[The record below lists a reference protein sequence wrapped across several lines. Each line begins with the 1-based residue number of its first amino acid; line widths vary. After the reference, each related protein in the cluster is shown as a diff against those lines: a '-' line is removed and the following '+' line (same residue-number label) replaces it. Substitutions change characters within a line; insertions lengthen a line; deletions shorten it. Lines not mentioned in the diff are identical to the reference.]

1 MNFSQKK
8 IKLTLI
14 YMISNDKKIRRESIP
29 MILAGRWGFTV
40 LENYGWTT
48 IPNSLLYNQKKLGLD
63 NTELL
68 LLIHLIS
75 FIHYGDM
82 PAFPAIST
90 LADRINQHPRTVQRT
105 INKLLKKKIITRK
118 IRSKSSGDK
127 GLSNVYGIE
136 PLIDILANLQD
147 APSSTN
153 LP

>member
-1 MNFSQKK
+1 MTFLKK

-48 IPNSLLYNQKKLGLD
+48 IPNSLLYNQKIRLD

-75 FIHYGDM
+75 FIHYGDV

-105 INKLLKKKIITRK
+105 INKLLKKR
-118 IRSKSSGDK
+118 
-127 GLSNVYGIE
+127 
-136 PLIDILANLQD
+136 
-147 APSSTN
+147 
-153 LP
+153 